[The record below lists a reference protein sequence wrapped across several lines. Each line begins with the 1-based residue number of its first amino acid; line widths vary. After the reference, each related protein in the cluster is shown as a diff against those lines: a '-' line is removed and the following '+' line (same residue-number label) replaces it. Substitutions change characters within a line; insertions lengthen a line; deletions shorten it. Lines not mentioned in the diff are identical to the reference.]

1 MNSNWMM
8 TTAVAMLAA
17 WPAVARDARAPLIA
31 RAKSFELDYPPG
43 RFR

>member
-17 WPAVARDARAPLIA
+17 WPAVARDARAALIA